1 MITSTPR
8 VSKQDFH
15 RSTGWELKPEG
26 ACRGSECIPLP
37 EAIAAG
43 EDVAIEEIA
52 EALHLPVVHDE
63 KRGLW
68 AVGPSHRTGR
78 ALSDT
83 DANFALPTLDGT
95 SFDLAS
101 LRGKKVL
108 VYAWAP
114 Y

>member
-1 MITSTPR
+1 MISSTPR
-8 VSKQDFH
+8 VSKQDFR

-26 ACRGSECIPLP
+26 ACRGGECIPLP
-37 EAIAAG
+37 EDIAVG
-43 EDVAIEEIA
+43 DDVAIEQIA
-52 EALHLPVVHDE
+52 EALHLPVIHDE
-63 KRGLW
+63 ERGLW
-68 AVGPSHRTGR
+68 ALGPSHRTGK

-83 DANFALPTLDGT
+83 EAGFTLPRLDGT
-95 SFDLAS
+95 PFDLSS